1 MPRKGRKRLTIDLP
15 TVLFNQ
21 VKLMA
26 QRRNITMTR
35 YVIKLIFEAMQR
47 ERDLEG

>member
-1 MPRKGRKRLTIDLP
+1 MPRKGRKRLTIDVP

-26 QRRNITMTR
+26 QRRNITVTR
-35 YVIKLIFEAMQR
+35 YVAKLIIRAMQKER
-47 ERDLEG
+47 ELE